1 MARRLITAVA
11 LAAAL
16 QVCNGFLAPTARCSS
31 RSSLALQAK
40 KGFGKAEP
48 PKKEKSKGQQLRDDA
63 ADNYQEMKDAGVPE
77 YNVFIREAGLGD
89 DKWVPAGVMAVPRN
103 EKVDTAILA
112 NEDKLLG
119 SILRQF
125 PGLKN
130 AVGYEFGYNR
140 KVRARTSRWS
150 KRPCVVLTPGC
161 LPLLFLPTSRSS
173 RTTPSGWRA
182 RPLTISW
189 ATC

>member
-140 KVRARTSRWS
+140 KIFPDDPIRM
-150 KRPCVVLTPGC
+150 
-161 LPLLFLPTSRSS
+161 
-173 RTTPSGWRA
+173 A
-182 RPLTISW
+182 RPPPNDFVGNLLNQFLSPLNTDKMKKPE
-189 ATC
+189 